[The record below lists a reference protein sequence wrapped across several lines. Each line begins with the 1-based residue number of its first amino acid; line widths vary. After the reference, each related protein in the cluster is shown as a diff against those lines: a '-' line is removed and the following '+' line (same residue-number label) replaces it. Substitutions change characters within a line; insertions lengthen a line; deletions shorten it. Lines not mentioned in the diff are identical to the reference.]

1 MNKILIIG
9 AGYVGMS
16 NGVYLSKEND
26 VIFYDIDKEKNKLI
40 NNNLNYIN
48 DPCIKKYIADNKLKL
63 KTMNLNDALI
73 DRNYIFICVPTDYDE
88 NTKCLNT
95 TLIESSIKN
104 ILKINNNAIIVI
116 KSTIPVNYTSKII
129 KKFNYKK
136 IIYVPEFLREASA
149 FDDVLNPS
157 RIIIGG
163 ENKYTIKYK
172 LDFNLDNNVYLCSS
186 TEAEI
191 IKLASNAYLAM
202 RIAYFNE
209 IDNLC
214 YNLNADTLKVIN
226 GICSDQRI
234 GNYYNNP
241 SFGYGGYCL
250 PKDSKELMY
259 SFKDIPGVL
268 IEAIVKSNQLRKKE
282 ICEEILNKKVN
293 KIGIYRLTSKSDS
306 LNIKDSSIIDIISIL
321 QENSLDLYIYEP
333 FIKENTFKGI
343 KVIKDLEIFKNEC
356 DLIIANRIDSEIM
369 DINDKIFSKD
379 IFYRD

>member
-48 DPCIKKYIADNKLKL
+48 DPSIKKYIADNKLKL

-88 NTKCLNT
+88 NRECLNT

-116 KSTIPVNYTSKII
+116 KSTIPVNYTCKLI

-191 IKLASNAYLAM
+191 IKLASNTYLAM

-293 KIGIYRLTSKSDS
+293 KIGIYRLTSKNDS

-343 KVIKDLEIFKNEC
+343 KVLKDLEIFKNEC

>member
-48 DPCIKKYIADNKLKL
+48 DPSIKKYIADNKLKL

-88 NTKCLNT
+88 NRECLNT

-116 KSTIPVNYTSKII
+116 KSTIPVNYTSKIT

-191 IKLASNAYLAM
+191 IKLVSNAYLAM

>member
-48 DPCIKKYIADNKLKL
+48 DPSIKKYIADNKLKL

-88 NTKCLNT
+88 FTKCLNT
-95 TLIESSIKN
+95 TLIEDSIKN

-116 KSTIPVNYTSKII
+116 KSTIPVNYTCKLI

-321 QENSLDLYIYEP
+321 QENSQDLYIYEP

-369 DINDKIFSKD
+369 NINDKIFSKD

>member
-16 NGVYLSKEND
+16 NGVYLSKDND

-48 DPCIKKYIADNKLKL
+48 DPSIKKYIADNKLKL

-259 SFKDIPGVL
+259 SFKDISGVL

>member
-48 DPCIKKYIADNKLKL
+48 DPSIKKYIADNKLKL

-88 NTKCLNT
+88 NRECLNT

-104 ILKINNNAIIVI
+104 ILKINNNAIIII

-306 LNIKDSSIIDIISIL
+306 LNIKDSSIIDIISML

-356 DLIIANRIDSEIM
+356 DLIIANRIDSEIV

>member
-48 DPCIKKYIADNKLKL
+48 DPSIKKYIADNKLKL

-88 NTKCLNT
+88 NRECLNT

-116 KSTIPVNYTSKII
+116 KSTIPVNYTSEII

-241 SFGYGGYCL
+241 SFGFGGYCL

-259 SFKDIPGVL
+259 SFKDISGVL

-293 KIGIYRLTSKSDS
+293 KIGIYRLTSKNDS

-356 DLIIANRIDSEIM
+356 DLIIANRIDTEIM

>member
-116 KSTIPVNYTSKII
+116 KSTIPVNYTCKLI

>member
-48 DPCIKKYIADNKLKL
+48 DPSIKKYIADNKLKL

-116 KSTIPVNYTSKII
+116 KSTIPINYTSKII

>member
-48 DPCIKKYIADNKLKL
+48 DPSIKKYIADNKLKL

-88 NTKCLNT
+88 NRECLNT

-321 QENSLDLYIYEP
+321 QENSQDLYIYEP

-369 DINDKIFSKD
+369 NINDKIFSKD

>member
-16 NGVYLSKEND
+16 NGVYLLKEND

-116 KSTIPVNYTSKII
+116 KSTIPVNYTCKLI

-293 KIGIYRLTSKSDS
+293 KIGIYRLTSKNDS

-356 DLIIANRIDSEIM
+356 DLIIANRIDTEIM

>member
-293 KIGIYRLTSKSDS
+293 KIGIYRLTSKNDS

-356 DLIIANRIDSEIM
+356 DLIIANRIDTEIM

>member
-48 DPCIKKYIADNKLKL
+48 DPSIKKYIADNKLKL

-293 KIGIYRLTSKSDS
+293 KIGIYRLTSKNDS
-306 LNIKDSSIIDIISIL
+306 LNIKDSSIIDIISML

-356 DLIIANRIDSEIM
+356 DLIIANRIDNEIM

>member
-48 DPCIKKYIADNKLKL
+48 DPSIKKYIADNKLKL

-88 NTKCLNT
+88 NRECLNT

-282 ICEEILNKKVN
+282 ICKEILNKKVN
-293 KIGIYRLTSKSDS
+293 KIGIYRLTSKNNS
-306 LNIKDSSIIDIISIL
+306 LNIKDSSILDIISLL
-321 QENSLDLYIYEP
+321 QEKSLDLYIYEP
-333 FIKENTFKGI
+333 LIKENTFNGI

-369 DINDKIFSKD
+369 DIIDKIFSKD

>member
-9 AGYVGMS
+9 TGYVGMS
-16 NGVYLSKEND
+16 NGVYLSKDND

-40 NNNLNYIN
+40 NNNLNSIN
-48 DPCIKKYIADNKLKL
+48 DMSIKKYISDHKLKL
-63 KTMNLNDALI
+63 KAMNLNDALI
-73 DRNYIFICVPTDYDE
+73 DRNYIFICVPTDYNE

-95 TLIESSIKN
+95 DLIEDSIKN
-104 ILKINNNAIIVI
+104 ILKINKNAIIVI
-116 KSTIPVNYTSKII
+116 KSTIPINYTNKII

-136 IIYVPEFLREASA
+136 IIYVPEFLREISA
-149 FDDVLNPS
+149 FDDVLNPT

-163 ENKYTIKYK
+163 ENKYTVKYK
-172 LDFNLDNNVYLCSS
+172 LDFNLDNNVHLCSS

-191 IKLASNAYLAM
+191 IKLASNTYLAM

-214 YNLNADTLKVIN
+214 YKLNADTLKVIN

-241 SFGYGGYCL
+241 SFGYGGHCL
-250 PKDSKELMY
+250 PKDSKELLY
-259 SFKDIPGVL
+259 NFKDIPESLV
-268 IEAIVKSNQLRKKE
+268 EAIVKSNQLRKKE

-293 KIGIYRLTSKSDS
+293 KIGIYRLTSRSDS
-306 LNIKDSSIIDIISIL
+306 LNIKDSSILDIISVL
-321 QENSLDLYIYEP
+321 KNNSLKLYIYEP
-333 FIKENTFKGI
+333 FIKENTFNGI
-343 KVIKDLEIFKNEC
+343 KVIRNLNTFKNKS
-356 DLIIANRIDSEIM
+356 DLIIANRIDSKIS
-369 DINDKIFSKD
+369 DSIDKVFSKD

>member
-48 DPCIKKYIADNKLKL
+48 DPSIKKYIADNKLKL

-116 KSTIPVNYTSKII
+116 KSTIPVNYTCKLI

-343 KVIKDLEIFKNEC
+343 KVIKDLETFKNES

-369 DINDKIFSKD
+369 DIIDKIFSKD

>member
-48 DPCIKKYIADNKLKL
+48 DPSIKKYIADNKLKL

-293 KIGIYRLTSKSDS
+293 KIGVYRLTSKNDS
-306 LNIKDSSIIDIISIL
+306 LNIKDSSIIDIISML

-356 DLIIANRIDSEIM
+356 DLIIANRIDNEIM

>member
-48 DPCIKKYIADNKLKL
+48 DPSIKKYIADNKLKL

-88 NTKCLNT
+88 NRECLNT

-116 KSTIPVNYTSKII
+116 KSTIPVNYTSKIT

>member
-48 DPCIKKYIADNKLKL
+48 DASIKKYIADNKLKL

-259 SFKDIPGVL
+259 SFKDISGVL

-293 KIGIYRLTSKSDS
+293 KIGIYRLTSKNDS

-356 DLIIANRIDSEIM
+356 DLIIANRIDTEIM

>member
-48 DPCIKKYIADNKLKL
+48 DPSIKKYIADNKLKL

-116 KSTIPVNYTSKII
+116 KSTIPVNYTCKLI

-191 IKLASNAYLAM
+191 IKLASNTYLAM

-306 LNIKDSSIIDIISIL
+306 LNIKDSSIIDIISML

-356 DLIIANRIDSEIM
+356 DLIIANRIDSEIV

>member
-16 NGVYLSKEND
+16 NGVYLSKKND

-48 DPCIKKYIADNKLKL
+48 DPSIKKYIADNKLKL

-116 KSTIPVNYTSKII
+116 KSTIPVNYTCKLI

-369 DINDKIFSKD
+369 DINDKI
-379 IFYRD
+379 

>member
-48 DPCIKKYIADNKLKL
+48 DPSIKKYIADNKLKL

-95 TLIESSIKN
+95 TLIEFSIKN

-116 KSTIPVNYTSKII
+116 KSTIPVNYTCKLI

-259 SFKDIPGVL
+259 SFKDISGVL

>member
-48 DPCIKKYIADNKLKL
+48 DPSIKKYIADNKLKL

-116 KSTIPVNYTSKII
+116 KSTIPVNYTCKLI

>member
-95 TLIESSIKN
+95 TFIESSIKN

-293 KIGIYRLTSKSDS
+293 KIGIYRLTSKNDS
-306 LNIKDSSIIDIISIL
+306 LNIKDSSIIDIISML

-356 DLIIANRIDSEIM
+356 DLIIANRIDNEIM

>member
-16 NGVYLSKEND
+16 NGVYLSKDND

-48 DPCIKKYIADNKLKL
+48 DPSIKKYIADNKLKL

-333 FIKENTFKGI
+333 FINENTFKGI

>member
-48 DPCIKKYIADNKLKL
+48 DPSIKKYIADNKLKL

-116 KSTIPVNYTSKII
+116 KSTIPVNYTCKLI

-259 SFKDIPGVL
+259 SFKDISGVL

-306 LNIKDSSIIDIISIL
+306 LNIKDSSVIDIISIL

>member
-48 DPCIKKYIADNKLKL
+48 DPSIKKYIADNKLKL

-356 DLIIANRIDSEIM
+356 DLIIANRIDTEIM

>member
-88 NTKCLNT
+88 NRECLNT

-116 KSTIPVNYTSKII
+116 KSTIPVNYTCKLI

-191 IKLASNAYLAM
+191 IKLASNTYLAM

-293 KIGIYRLTSKSDS
+293 KIGIYRLTSKNDS

-343 KVIKDLEIFKNEC
+343 KVLKDLEIFKNEC

>member
-16 NGVYLSKEND
+16 YGVYLSKEND

-48 DPCIKKYIADNKLKL
+48 DPSIKKYIADNKLKL

-306 LNIKDSSIIDIISIL
+306 LNIKDSSIIDIISML

-356 DLIIANRIDSEIM
+356 DLIIANRIDSEIV

>member
-48 DPCIKKYIADNKLKL
+48 DPSIKKYIADNKLKL

-343 KVIKDLEIFKNEC
+343 KVIKDLETFKNES

-369 DINDKIFSKD
+369 DIIDKIFSKD

>member
-48 DPCIKKYIADNKLKL
+48 DPSIKKYIADNKLKL

-88 NTKCLNT
+88 NRECLNT

-293 KIGIYRLTSKSDS
+293 KIGIYRLTSKNDS
-306 LNIKDSSIIDIISIL
+306 LNIKDSSIIDIISML

-356 DLIIANRIDSEIM
+356 DLIIANRIDSEIV

>member
-48 DPCIKKYIADNKLKL
+48 DPSIKKYIADNKLKL

-116 KSTIPVNYTSKII
+116 KSTIPVNYTCKLI

-241 SFGYGGYCL
+241 SFGDGGYCL

>member
-48 DPCIKKYIADNKLKL
+48 DPSIKKYIADNKLKL

-116 KSTIPVNYTSKII
+116 KSTIPINYTSKII

-191 IKLASNAYLAM
+191 IKLASNTYLAM

-306 LNIKDSSIIDIISIL
+306 LNIKDSSIIDIISML

-356 DLIIANRIDSEIM
+356 DLIIANRIDNEIM

>member
-48 DPCIKKYIADNKLKL
+48 DPSIKKYIADNKLKL

-116 KSTIPVNYTSKII
+116 KSTIPINYTSKII

-293 KIGIYRLTSKSDS
+293 KIGIYRLTSKNDS

-356 DLIIANRIDSEIM
+356 DLIIANRIDNEIM

>member
-48 DPCIKKYIADNKLKL
+48 DPSIKKYIADNKLKL

-116 KSTIPVNYTSKII
+116 KSTIPINYTSKII

-191 IKLASNAYLAM
+191 IKLASNTYLAM

-214 YNLNADTLKVIN
+214 Y
-226 GICSDQRI
+226 
-234 GNYYNNP
+234 
-241 SFGYGGYCL
+241 
-250 PKDSKELMY
+250 
-259 SFKDIPGVL
+259 
-268 IEAIVKSNQLRKKE
+268 
-282 ICEEILNKKVN
+282 
-293 KIGIYRLTSKSDS
+293 
-306 LNIKDSSIIDIISIL
+306 
-321 QENSLDLYIYEP
+321 
-333 FIKENTFKGI
+333 
-343 KVIKDLEIFKNEC
+343 KN
-356 DLIIANRIDSEIM
+356 
-369 DINDKIFSKD
+369 
-379 IFYRD
+379 

>member
-48 DPCIKKYIADNKLKL
+48 DPSIKKYIADNKLKL

-116 KSTIPVNYTSKII
+116 KSTIPVNYTCKLI

-136 IIYVPEFLREASA
+136 IIYVPEFLREVSA

>member
-16 NGVYLSKEND
+16 NGVYLSKKND

-48 DPCIKKYIADNKLKL
+48 DPSIKKYIADNKLKL

-306 LNIKDSSIIDIISIL
+306 LNIKDSSIIDIISML

-356 DLIIANRIDSEIM
+356 DLIIANRIDSEIV

>member
-1 MNKILIIG
+1 
-9 AGYVGMS
+9 
-16 NGVYLSKEND
+16 
-26 VIFYDIDKEKNKLI
+26 
-40 NNNLNYIN
+40 
-48 DPCIKKYIADNKLKL
+48 
-63 KTMNLNDALI
+63 
-73 DRNYIFICVPTDYDE
+73 
-88 NTKCLNT
+88 
-95 TLIESSIKN
+95 
-104 ILKINNNAIIVI
+104 
-116 KSTIPVNYTSKII
+116 
-129 KKFNYKK
+129 
-136 IIYVPEFLREASA
+136 
-149 FDDVLNPS
+149 
-157 RIIIGG
+157 
-163 ENKYTIKYK
+163 
-172 LDFNLDNNVYLCSS
+172 
-186 TEAEI
+186 
-191 IKLASNAYLAM
+191 M

-369 DINDKIFSKD
+369 DINDKIFSKEISLIYLNFSD
-379 IFYRD
+379 PWPKERHTKRRLTSNVFLEKYDKIFKNTKLIELKTDNINLFNF

>member
-116 KSTIPVNYTSKII
+116 KSTIPVNYTCKLI

-250 PKDSKELMY
+250 PIDSKELMY

-293 KIGIYRLTSKSDS
+293 KIGIYRLTSKNDS

-356 DLIIANRIDSEIM
+356 DLIIANRIDTEIM

>member
-48 DPCIKKYIADNKLKL
+48 DPSIKKYIADNKLKL

-116 KSTIPVNYTSKII
+116 KSTIPINYTSKII

-191 IKLASNAYLAM
+191 IKLASNTYLAM

-293 KIGIYRLTSKSDS
+293 KIGIYRLTSKNDS

-343 KVIKDLEIFKNEC
+343 KVLKDLEIFKNEC